1 LGFSHKGGGN
11 LEKPRIR
18 VLIVDDFDPFRQFV
32 CSTLGRRPELQVI
45 GEAADGLEAVQ
56 KASQLKPD
64 MIVLDIG
71 LPNLNGIAAARQIRK
86 LSPQSRIIFLS
97 QESSADV
104 VQEAFD
110 LGASGYVVKTHAGT
124 SLLAAVE
131 TVLVGARY
139 VSSGVS
145 GHKYTDANEIQA
157 LNLSCHKVLPS
168 LLPSQPDPSR
178 NHDVAFYSDDDALV
192 VGFAEFIAAALH
204 AGKSVIVVSTGTHRT
219 SLSERLLEQGVDILT
234 AHQQG
239 RYFSLDVVDILP
251 TFMANDLPDPVRF
264 FRVVGGLIADAARAS
279 QGQTSRV
286 AVCGET
292 ASILWSQGKA
302 DAAIQ
307 VEQLCNRLA
316 KQHGL
321 DILCGF
327 PLSGF
332 LREEDQQIFQ
342 NICSEGQNEHSQ
354 A

>member
-1 LGFSHKGGGN
+1 M
-11 LEKPRIR
+11 EKPRIR

-64 MIVLDIG
+64 LIVLDIG

-110 LGASGYVVKTHAGT
+110 LGALGYVVKTHAGT

-131 TVLVGARY
+131 TVLVGGRY

-192 VGFAEFIAAALH
+192 VGFAEFIAAALR

-251 TFMANDLPDPVRF
+251 TFMVNDLPDPVRF

-342 NICSEGQNEHSQ
+342 NICSEGQNQHSQ

>member
-1 LGFSHKGGGN
+1 

-18 VLIVDDFDPFRQFV
+18 VLVVDDFDPFRQFV
-32 CSTLGRRPELQVI
+32 CATLRRRPEFQVI
-45 GEAADGLEAVQ
+45 GEAADGLEAVR
-56 KASQLKPD
+56 KASELKPD
-64 MIVLDIG
+64 LIVLDIG

-86 LSPQSRIIFLS
+86 LSPESKIVFLS

-124 SLLAAVE
+124 SLLAAVDA
-131 TVLVGARY
+131 VLMGGRY
-139 VSSGVS
+139 VSPGVS
-145 GHKYTDANEIQA
+145 GHKYTDATEIHA
-157 LNLSCHKVLPS
+157 LDLNRPEVLPS
-168 LLPSQPDPSR
+168 LVPNRPDPSR
-178 NHDVAFYSDDDALV
+178 NHDVAFYSDDVAFV
-192 VGFAEFIAAALH
+192 VGFADFIAAALH
-204 AGKSVIVVSTGTHRT
+204 AGKSVIVVSTGIHRT
-219 SLSERLLEQGVDILT
+219 SLSERLLKQGVDILT
-234 AHQQG
+234 AHRRG

-264 FRVVGGLIADAARAS
+264 FKVVGGLIADAARAC

-292 ASILWSQGKA
+292 ASILWSQGNA

-316 KQHGL
+316 KQHGI

-327 PLSGF
+327 PLSGS

-342 NICSEGQNEHSQ
+342 NICSEGLNQHSQ

>member
-1 LGFSHKGGGN
+1 MQ
-11 LEKPRIR
+11 KPRIR
-18 VLIVDDFDPFRQFV
+18 VLVVDDFDPFRQFV
-32 CSTLGRRPELQVI
+32 CSTLGRRQELQVI
-45 GEAADGLEAVQ
+45 GEAADGLQAVQ
-56 KASQLKPD
+56 KASELQPEL
-64 MIVLDIG
+64 IVLDIG

-124 SLLAAVE
+124 SLLAAVDA
-131 TVLVGARY
+131 VLVGGRY
-139 VSSGVS
+139 VSPGVS
-145 GHKYTDANEIQA
+145 GHQYTDANEIQA
-157 LNLSCHKVLPS
+157 LNLNCHNALPS
-168 LLPSQPDPSR
+168 LVPSKPDPSR
-178 NHDVAFYSDDDALV
+178 NHDVAFYSDDAAFV
-192 VGFAEFIAAALH
+192 VGFADFIAAALH
-204 AGKSVIVVSTGTHRT
+204 AGKSVVLVSTGTHRT
-219 SLSERLLEQGVDILT
+219 SLSERLLEQGVDIFT
-234 AHQQG
+234 AHRQG
-239 RYFSLDVVDILP
+239 RYFSLDVIDILP
-251 TFMANDLPDPVRF
+251 TFMVNDLPDPVRF

-279 QGQTSRV
+279 RGQTSRV
-286 AVCGET
+286 AICGET

-327 PLSGF
+327 PMSGF

-342 NICSEGQNEHSQ
+342 NICSEGLNQHSQ

>member
-1 LGFSHKGGGN
+1 M
-11 LEKPRIR
+11 EKPRIR

-32 CSTLGRRPELQVI
+32 CSTLGRRPDLQVI

-64 MIVLDIG
+64 LIVLDIG

-131 TVLVGARY
+131 MVLVGGRY

-157 LNLSCHKVLPS
+157 LNLSCHQVLPS

-219 SLSERLLEQGVDILT
+219 SLSERLLEQGVDIVT

-251 TFMANDLPDPVRF
+251 TFMVNDLPDPVRF

-292 ASILWSQGKA
+292 ASILWSQGKE

-307 VEQLCNRLA
+307 VEQLCNRLT

-321 DILCGF
+321 DMLCGF
-327 PLSGF
+327 RLSGF

-342 NICSEGQNEHSQ
+342 NICSEGQNQHSQ

>member
-1 LGFSHKGGGN
+1 M
-11 LEKPRIR
+11 EKPRIR
-18 VLIVDDFDPFRQFV
+18 VLVVDDFNPFRQFV

-56 KASQLKPD
+56 KASELKPD
-64 MIVLDIG
+64 LIVLDIG
-71 LPNLNGIAAARQIRK
+71 LPYLNGIAAARQIRK
-86 LSPQSRIIFLS
+86 LSPQPRIIFLS

-131 TVLVGARY
+131 AVLMGGRY

-145 GHKYTDANEIQA
+145 GHKYNDANEIQA
-157 LNLSCHKVLPS
+157 LDLHCHTVLPS
-168 LLPSQPDPSR
+168 LVPSKPDPSR
-178 NHDVAFYSDDDALV
+178 NHDVAFYSDDAAFV
-192 VGFAEFIAAALH
+192 VGFADFIAAALH
-204 AGKSVIVVSTGTHRT
+204 AGKSVILVSTGTHRT

-234 AHQQG
+234 AHRQG
-239 RYFSLDVVDILP
+239 RYFPLDVIDILP

-264 FRVVGGLIADAARAS
+264 FRIVGGLIADAARAS

-342 NICSEGQNEHSQ
+342 NICSEGLNQHSQ

>member
-1 LGFSHKGGGN
+1 M
-11 LEKPRIR
+11 EKPRIQ
-18 VLIVDDFDPFRQFV
+18 VLVVDDFDPFRQFV
-32 CSTLGRRPELQVI
+32 CSTLGRRPELQLI

-56 KASQLKPD
+56 KASALKPD
-64 MIVLDIG
+64 LIVLDIG

-86 LSPQSRIIFLS
+86 LSPLSRIIFLS

-131 TVLVGARY
+131 AVLKGGRY

-157 LNLSCHKVLPS
+157 LNLNFRNVLPS
-168 LLPSQPDPSR
+168 PLPNRPDPSR
-178 NHDVAFYSDDDALV
+178 NHDVAFYSDDAAFV
-192 VGFAEFIAAALH
+192 VGFADFIAAALH
-204 AGKSVIVVSTGTHRT
+204 AGKSVIVVSTGIHRT

-234 AHQQG
+234 AHRQG
-239 RYFSLDVVDILP
+239 RYFSLDVIDILP

-279 QGQTSRV
+279 DGRTSRV

-292 ASILWSQGKA
+292 ASVLWSQGKA

-342 NICSEGQNEHSQ
+342 NICSEGLNQHSQ